1 MSETSTFLTAA
12 ELQAALAGMNP
23 SALKDVGLIEQGT
36 TAALTMTRS
45 IRSLKG
51 PEHLFSSPEDLR
63 LLVQRNIVNEYV
75 WLDYQVDSG
84 RLSTRKVFIR
94 PASLRTS
101 DADRIVQDCDEM
113 SALSLACY
121 LHHREKVGFLAE
133 TPTAVFRGLL
143 DRHRLIEALGTLESH
158 TMEGLLESYDLPDR
172 TIGRVMQILNRPCSE
187 LFLHFQS
194 SREIP
199 PGVLEAVEN
208 RGEQVFLYAI
218 APERHILFPDPA
230 LLIQPGDDDLV
241 EQPTYAEWLY
251 QAHLETA
258 RSLALQVESSAEGFD
273 YETLRALFDQHAS
286 LRSDDAWPG
295 IQSFH
300 DALRRLH
307 DLVEILR
314 QMRLEAALDF
324 AYTDMLSVLNM
335 QLRPVS
341 ITAETL
347 TPPPFLLKRLADPL
361 RIFKQFLE
369 RAKKDPEVLVHQGSR
384 GEHFF
389 LFRSNLIQ
397 AFIDHRS
404 QRTLL
409 HLMAK
414 QNGIPGGIYDFVAQ
428 SAGLTEAARRLQEEL
443 LLAIRRWEDD
453 RKREIAK
460 SERAKKS
467 IFQRLIDWVL
477 TVLGLMP
484 PAPVNDE
491 STVPEATPAT
501 TASRRK
507 RPSAPAERRKTLPSR
522 VEQAVSFVER
532 KFDGLIWVDDVVE
545 ALASPNMNADAVSDM
560 LFYDR
565 EQRFKEI
572 RALSKLRRLYIRME
586 SLENPEWMKKTIQA
600 LETTSRMP
608 HHLALLDYLKKDE
621 D

>member
-1 MSETSTFLTAA
+1 MSETPTFLTAA
-12 ELQAALAGMNP
+12 ELQAALVGMNP
-23 SALKDVGLIEQGT
+23 SAMKDVGLIEQGT
-36 TAALTMTRS
+36 TAALNITRS

-51 PEHLFSSPEDLR
+51 PEHLSSSPEDLR

-75 WLDYQVDSG
+75 WLDYQVDAG

-101 DADRIVQDCDEM
+101 DVDRIVQNCDEM

-133 TPTAVFRGLL
+133 TPTTVFRGLL
-143 DRHRLIEALGTLESH
+143 DRHRLIEALGTLESY

-172 TIGRVMQILNRPCSE
+172 TIVRVMQILNRPCSE
-187 LFLHFQS
+187 LFLYFQS
-194 SREIP
+194 SREVP
-199 PGVLEAVEN
+199 PGVLEALEN
-208 RGEQVFLYAI
+208 RGDRVFLYAI
-218 APERHILFPDPA
+218 ALERHILFPDPA
-230 LLIQPGDDDLV
+230 LLIQPVDDDLV
-241 EQPTYAEWLY
+241 EQPTHAEWLY

-258 RSLALQVESSAEGFD
+258 RSLALQVESSAENLD
-273 YETLRALFDQHAS
+273 YEALRALFDEHPS
-286 LRSDDAWPG
+286 LMSDEAWPG

-307 DLVEILR
+307 DLVEILH

-347 TPPPFLLKRLADPL
+347 TPPPFLLKRLDDPR

-369 RAKKDPEVLVHQGSR
+369 RAKKDPEVLVHQGVR

-389 LFRSNLIQ
+389 LFRANLIQ
-397 AFIDHRS
+397 AFIDHPS

-414 QNGIPGGIYDFVAQ
+414 QNGFPGGIYDFVAQ
-428 SAGLTEAARRLQEEL
+428 SAGLTGAARRLQEEL

-460 SERAKKS
+460 RERAKKS

-484 PAPVNDE
+484 PDPVHDI
-491 STVPEATPAT
+491 P
-501 TASRRK
+501 TAQETIPVTRKPRRK
-507 RPSAPAERRKTLPSR
+507 RPSAPVERRKTLPSR
-522 VEQAVSFVER
+522 LEQAVSYVER
-532 KFDGLIWVDDVVE
+532 KSNGLIWVDDVVE

-560 LFYDR
+560 LFYDK

-572 RALSKLRRLYIRME
+572 RPLTKLRPLYIRME
-586 SLENPEWMKKTIQA
+586 LLENPEWIKNTIQS
-600 LETTSRMP
+600 LKTTSRMP
-608 HHLALLDYLKKDE
+608 HHLALLEYLEKDE